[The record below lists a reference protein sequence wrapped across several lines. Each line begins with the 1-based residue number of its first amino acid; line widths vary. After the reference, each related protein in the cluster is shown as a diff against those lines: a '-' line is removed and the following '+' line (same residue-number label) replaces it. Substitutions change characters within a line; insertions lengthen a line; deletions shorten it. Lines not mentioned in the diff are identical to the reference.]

1 MRSAAGLLSL
11 GDSISTNSRI
21 VSTMRSR
28 CRSKWRRRSSHIA
41 EPVTPDSF
49 VFLLG
54 TIIS

>member
-1 MRSAAGLLSL
+1 LSL